1 MNNKE
6 KVKGIQV
13 YPECADGDGI
23 LGVGDVSDILS
34 NTDSYHDNNEY
45 AVRLALAD
53 GVLGNWEKLGGYTV
67 HNGETWPGMFYRGI
81 WIRNVSDR
89 LILGILYLFTQ

>member
-1 MNNKE
+1 MLCIHSLTLQIGAVNNKD
-6 KVKGIQV
+6 KVRGIQV

-34 NTDSYHDNNEY
+34 NTASYDDNNEF

-53 GVLGNWEKLGGYTV
+53 GALEKWEKLGGYTV
-67 HNGETWPGMFYRGI
+67 HNGATWPGMFSRCI
-81 WIRNVSDR
+81 WI
-89 LILGILYLFTQ
+89 